1 MKNYCLHS
9 LLLIL
14 SYIIPK
20 KKNLIIFGAGD
31 AKQFQGN
38 PKYIYQYLRVNQ
50 CKSLEF
56 YWSAK
61 SKMQQQFLADMNA
74 PFIDPYSIS
83 GFFKILRAQYMV
95 IEKSTFDVYYTK
107 MIFGRFNFIQ
117 TWHGTPLKHIG
128 VDKNNVTSNGD
139 NFLTNRHYVYKFLK
153 KIKFF
158 TRQKFKLI
166 TAPSEE
172 IKILFQEV
180 FENNNVMVTGYP
192 RNDIIFNPNLALNDY
207 GQSLK
212 MNDYNKVILFAPTF
226 RDDTDTLSPL
236 SYNLSQF
243 NKQLS
248 EKNYLLVVKKHP
260 WQKNFQI
267 PPNLSNI
274 IDISSNVDDIQE
286 LYPHVDLLVND
297 YSSAFFDFMLS
308 KKPVIFYPYD
318 LDNYLKNCR
327 GIYLDYYKDLPGPFA
342 KTEPELFQLIFSME
356 EWQNNT
362 DYQTK
367 YDQLLRRY
375 NQYIDGRSSERVLK
389 LLFPDFTLSS

>member
-1 MKNYCLHS
+1 MKNLLVQS

-38 PKYIYQYLRVNQ
+38 PKYIYQFLRSNPY
-50 CKSLEF
+50 KTISYF
-56 YWSAK
+56 WSAK
-61 SKMQQQFLADMNA
+61 SKKQQDFLKKINA
-74 PFIDPYSIS
+74 PFIDPYTLS

-128 VDKNNVTSNGD
+128 IDKDNSASGPAVLTDKNNSG
-139 NFLTNRHYVYKFLK
+139 YKFLK
-153 KIKFF
+153 RIKFF

-172 IKILFQEV
+172 IKTLFQNV
-180 FENNNVMVTGYP
+180 FENRNVAVTGYA
-192 RNDIIFNPNLALNDY
+192 RNDVIFNPALAVSDY
-207 GQSLK
+207 GRILNLK
-212 MNDYNKVILFAPTF
+212 AYAKTILFAPTF

-236 SYNLSQF
+236 SDSLMEF
-243 NKQLS
+243 NRDLKQ
-248 EKNYLLVVKKHP
+248 KNYLFLVKKHP
-260 WQKNFQI
+260 WQKNFHI
-267 PPNLSNI
+267 PENLSHI
-274 IDISSNVDDIQE
+274 IDVSGEIDDIQE
-286 LYPHVDLLVND
+286 LYPHVDILIND

-318 LDNYLKNCR
+318 LENYLENCR
-327 GIYLDYYKDLPGPFA
+327 GMYLDYYKDLPGPFA
-342 KTEPELFQLIFSME
+342 QNEPELFSLIFSVE
-356 EWQNNT
+356 EWQNDT
-362 DYQTK
+362 AYQAR
-367 YDQLLRRY
+367 YDHLLRRY
-375 NQYIDGRSSERVLK
+375 NLYIDGHSSERVLK
-389 LLFPDFTLSS
+389 LLFPDSEVFR